1 MAVRGKKL
9 ADGVMDKPVGAGHVV
24 TGAPEPHGNARA
36 VLEHPTCSR
45 RPSRGEKIDMT
56 NVAPENDRG
65 LAGQTVFVSG
75 AGAGIGRAIAEAL
88 AAAGA
93 NLALF
98 DLDAAAMEA
107 VARPMLAQGLRVS
120 CHAGD
125 VTVATEVQAAIEQA
139 AQHHGGLDGA
149 VNNAGIVG
157 ASADVLDYP
166 ADVFG
171 RVLDVNVM
179 GVLHCMKAQLGLMTR
194 QGRGAIVNIASAAA
208 IIGWAGHSA
217 YVASKHA
224 VVGLTKT
231 AALEYAGQG
240 IRINAVCP
248 AFIYT
253 DLTAGL
259 FETPGAH
266 DAAVATHPI
275 GRLGQ
280 PSEVAEAVMWLLSDR
295 SSFAVGSS
303 LVVDGASTID

>member
-1 MAVRGKKL
+1 MRMRLPFWGTQP
-9 ADGVMDKPVGAGHVV
+9 DGSGH
-24 TGAPEPHGNARA
+24 TRENM
-36 VLEHPTCSR
+36 
-45 RPSRGEKIDMT
+45 DMT

-65 LAGQTVFVSG
+65 LAGQTIYVSG

-88 AAAGA
+88 GAAGA

-107 VARPMLAQGLRVS
+107 VAGPLLGQGLRVS
-120 CHAGD
+120 CHTGD
-125 VTVATEVQAAIEQA
+125 VACAADVHTAIEQA
-139 AQHHGGLDGA
+139 VQLHKRLDGA

-166 ADVFG
+166 AEVFS
-171 RVLDVNVM
+171 RVLDVNVL
-179 GVLHCMKAQLGLMTR
+179 GVLHGMQAQLGVMKR
-194 QGRGAIVNIASAAA
+194 QGSGAIVNIASAAA

-231 AALEYAGQG
+231 AALEYAAQG

-259 FETPGAH
+259 FQTPGVH
-266 DAAVATHPI
+266 DAAVANHPI

-280 PSEVAEAVMWLLSDR
+280 PREVAEAVMWLLSDR

>member
-1 MAVRGKKL
+1 
-9 ADGVMDKPVGAGHVV
+9 
-24 TGAPEPHGNARA
+24 
-36 VLEHPTCSR
+36 
-45 RPSRGEKIDMT
+45 MT
-56 NVAPENDRG
+56 TLAPENDRG

-93 NLALF
+93 HLALF
-98 DLDAAAMEA
+98 DLNADALAA
-107 VARPMLAQGLRVS
+107 VAAPILKQGLRVT
-120 CHAGD
+120 CHTGD
-125 VTVATEVQAAIEQA
+125 VTSAADVRAAIQQA

-157 ASADVLDYP
+157 ASAELVDYP
-166 ADVFG
+166 ADVFS

-179 GVLHCMKAQLGLMTR
+179 GVVHCMQAELAVMKPK
-194 QGRGAIVNIASAAA
+194 GRGAIVNIASAAA
-208 IIGWAGHSA
+208 IIGWAGQSA

-231 AALEYAGQG
+231 AALEYAPQG

-253 DLTAGL
+253 DMTAGL
-259 FETPGAH
+259 FETPGVH
-266 DAAVATHPI
+266 EAAIATHPI

-280 PSEVAEAVMWLLSDR
+280 PREVAEAVLWLLSDR
-295 SSFAVGSS
+295 SSFTVGSA

>member
-1 MAVRGKKL
+1 
-9 ADGVMDKPVGAGHVV
+9 
-24 TGAPEPHGNARA
+24 
-36 VLEHPTCSR
+36 
-45 RPSRGEKIDMT
+45 MT
-56 NVAPENDRG
+56 NIAPENDRG
-65 LAGQTVFVSG
+65 LAGQTIFVSG
-75 AGAGIGRAIAEAL
+75 AGAGIGRAVAEAL
-88 AAAGA
+88 GAAGA

-107 VARPMLAQGLRVS
+107 VASLLLAKGLRVS
-120 CHAGD
+120 CHTGD
-125 VTVATEVQAAIEQA
+125 VTSAAAVHAAIAEA
-139 AQHHGGLDGA
+139 AQFHQGLDGA

-166 ADVFG
+166 ADVFS

-179 GVLHCMKAQLGLMTR
+179 GVLHCMQAQLAVMKR

-208 IIGWAGHSA
+208 IIGWAGQSA

-231 AALEYAGQG
+231 AALEYAAQG

-253 DLTAGL
+253 DMTAGL
-259 FETPGAH
+259 FQTPGVH
-266 DAAVATHPI
+266 DAAVASHPI

-280 PSEVAEAVMWLLSDR
+280 PHEVAEAVMWLLSER
-295 SSFAVGSS
+295 SSFTVGSS

>member
-1 MAVRGKKL
+1 
-9 ADGVMDKPVGAGHVV
+9 
-24 TGAPEPHGNARA
+24 
-36 VLEHPTCSR
+36 
-45 RPSRGEKIDMT
+45 MT
-56 NVAPENDRG
+56 TTTPENDRG
-65 LAGQTVFVSG
+65 LAGRTVFVSG
-75 AGAGIGRAIAEAL
+75 AGAGIGRGVAEAL
-88 AAAGA
+88 GAAGA
-93 NLALF
+93 HLALF
-98 DLDAAAMEA
+98 DLDPAAIEA
-107 VARPMLAQGLRVS
+107 VAAPLLARGLRVS

-125 VTVATEVQAAIEQA
+125 VTSAADVHGAIAQAVQL
-139 AQHHGGLDGA
+139 HGGLDGA

-166 ADVFG
+166 AEVFA

-179 GVLHCMKAQLGLMTR
+179 GVLHCMQAELAVMKP

-208 IIGWAGHSA
+208 IIGWAGQSA

-231 AALEYAGQG
+231 AALEYAAQG

-253 DLTAGL
+253 DLTAKM
-259 FETPGAH
+259 FETPGVH
-266 DAAVATHPI
+266 DAAVANHPI

-280 PSEVAEAVMWLLSDR
+280 PAEVAEAVMWLLSDR

>member
-1 MAVRGKKL
+1 M
-9 ADGVMDKPVGAGHVV
+9 
-24 TGAPEPHGNARA
+24 
-36 VLEHPTCSR
+36 
-45 RPSRGEKIDMT
+45 DMT

-65 LAGQTVFVSG
+65 LAGQTIFVSG

-88 AAAGA
+88 GAAGA
-93 NLALF
+93 HLALF

-107 VARPMLAQGLRVS
+107 VAGPLLEQGLRVS
-120 CHAGD
+120 CHTGD
-125 VTVATEVQAAIEQA
+125 VTSAADVHTAIEQA
-139 AQHHGGLDGA
+139 VQLHKRLDGA

-157 ASADVLDYP
+157 ASADVLAYP
-166 ADVFG
+166 VEVFS

-179 GVLHCMKAQLGLMTR
+179 GVLHCMQAQLGVMKQ

-208 IIGWAGHSA
+208 IIGWAGQSA

-231 AALEYAGQG
+231 AALEYAAQG

-259 FETPGAH
+259 FETPGLH
-266 DAAVATHPI
+266 DAAVANHPI

-280 PSEVAEAVMWLLSDR
+280 PREVAEAVMWLLSDR

>member
-1 MAVRGKKL
+1 MAAAGKKL
-9 ADGVMDKPVGAGHVV
+9 AAGAMDNPLGNDHPANTARGRTKRKHPPFRSPQTAGSGL
-24 TGAPEPHGNARA
+24 TKENM
-36 VLEHPTCSR
+36 
-45 RPSRGEKIDMT
+45 DMT

-65 LAGQTVFVSG
+65 LAGQTIFVSG

-88 AAAGA
+88 GAAGA

-98 DLDAAAMEA
+98 DLDAAAIDA
-107 VARPMLAQGLRVS
+107 VAGPLKGQGLRVS
-120 CHAGD
+120 CHTGD
-125 VTVATEVQAAIEQA
+125 VASAADVHSAIEQA
-139 AQHHGGLDGA
+139 VQLHKQLDGA

-166 ADVFG
+166 AEVFS

-179 GVLHCMKAQLGLMTR
+179 GVLHGMQAQLAVMKR
-194 QGRGAIVNIASAAA
+194 QRRGAIVNVASAAA

-231 AALEYAGQG
+231 AALEYAAQG

-253 DLTAGL
+253 DMTAGL
-259 FETPGAH
+259 FQTPGVH
-266 DAAVATHPI
+266 ETAVANHPI

-280 PSEVAEAVMWLLSDR
+280 PREVAEAVMWLLSDR

>member
-1 MAVRGKKL
+1 MRLPFRGKEPAGSGL
-9 ADGVMDKPVGAGHVV
+9 AR
-24 TGAPEPHGNARA
+24 EA
-36 VLEHPTCSR
+36 VN
-45 RPSRGEKIDMT
+45 MT

-65 LAGQTVFVSG
+65 LAGQTIFVSG
-75 AGAGIGRAIAEAL
+75 AGAGIGRAVAEAL
-88 AAAGA
+88 GAAGA

-98 DLDAAAMEA
+98 DIDTAAMEA
-107 VARPMLAQGLRVS
+107 VAGPLLGQGLRVS
-120 CHAGD
+120 CHTGD
-125 VTVATEVQAAIEQA
+125 VTSAADVHTAIEQA
-139 AQHHGGLDGA
+139 VQLHARLDGA

-166 ADVFG
+166 ADVFR
-171 RVLDVNVM
+171 RVLDVNVL
-179 GVLHCMKAQLGLMTR
+179 GVLHGMQAQLGVMKR

-231 AALEYAGQG
+231 AALEYAAQG

-259 FETPGAH
+259 FQTPGVH
-266 DAAVATHPI
+266 DAAVANHPI

-280 PSEVAEAVMWLLSDR
+280 PHEVAEAVMWLLSDR

>member
-1 MAVRGKKL
+1 M
-9 ADGVMDKPVGAGHVV
+9 
-24 TGAPEPHGNARA
+24 
-36 VLEHPTCSR
+36 
-45 RPSRGEKIDMT
+45 DMT

-65 LAGQTVFVSG
+65 LAGQTIFVSG
-75 AGAGIGRAIAEAL
+75 AGAGIGRAIAKAL
-88 AAAGA
+88 GAAGA

-98 DLDAAAMEA
+98 DLDLAAMEA
-107 VARPMLAQGLRVS
+107 VAGPLLGQGLRVS
-120 CHAGD
+120 CHTGD
-125 VTVATEVQAAIEQA
+125 VACAADVHTAIEQA
-139 AQHHGGLDGA
+139 VQLHKRLDGA

-166 ADVFG
+166 AEVFS

-179 GVLHCMKAQLGLMTR
+179 GVLHGMQAQLGVMKR
-194 QGRGAIVNIASAAA
+194 QGRGAIVNVASAAA

-231 AALEYAGQG
+231 AALEYAAKG

-259 FETPGAH
+259 FQTPGVH
-266 DAAVATHPI
+266 DAAVANHPI

-280 PSEVAEAVMWLLSDR
+280 PHEVAEAVMWLLSDR

>member
-1 MAVRGKKL
+1 MA
-9 ADGVMDKPVGAGHVV
+9 D
-24 TGAPEPHGNARA
+24 
-36 VLEHPTCSR
+36 
-45 RPSRGEKIDMT
+45 I
-56 NVAPENDRG
+56 APENDRG
-65 LAGQTVFVSG
+65 LAGRTVFVTG
-75 AGAGIGRAIAEAL
+75 AGAGIGRAVAEAL
-88 AAAGA
+88 GAAGA

-98 DLDAAAMEA
+98 DLDASSLEA
-107 VARPMLAQGLRVS
+107 VAAPLLGQGLRVS
-120 CHAGD
+120 CHTGD
-125 VTVATEVQAAIEQA
+125 VTSAAEVHAAIEQA
-139 AQHHGGLDGA
+139 AHVHQSLDGA

-157 ASADVLDYP
+157 ASVDVLEYP
-166 ADVFG
+166 AEAFA

-179 GVLHCMKAQLGLMTR
+179 GVLHCMQAELAVMKR

-231 AALEYAGQG
+231 AALEYAAQG

-253 DLTAGL
+253 DMTAAL
-259 FETPGAH
+259 FETLGVH
-266 DAAVATHPI
+266 DAAVANHPI

-280 PSEVAEAVMWLLSDR
+280 PREVAEAVMWLLSDR

>member
-1 MAVRGKKL
+1 MAHSASG
-9 ADGVMDKPVGAGHVV
+9 GGHM
-24 TGAPEPHGNARA
+24 
-36 VLEHPTCSR
+36 
-45 RPSRGEKIDMT
+45 GENIAMT

-65 LAGQTVFVSG
+65 LAGRTVFVSG
-75 AGAGIGRAIAEAL
+75 AGAGIGRGVAEAL
-88 AAAGA
+88 GAAGA
-93 NLALF
+93 HLALL
-98 DLDAAAMEA
+98 DLDLAAIEA
-107 VARPMLAQGLRVS
+107 VAAPLLARGLRVS
-120 CHAGD
+120 CHTGD
-125 VTVATEVQAAIEQA
+125 VTSAADVHGAIAQA
-139 AQHHGGLDGA
+139 AQLHGGLDGA

-166 ADVFG
+166 AEVFA

-179 GVLHCMKAQLGLMTR
+179 GVLHCMQAELAVMKP

-208 IIGWAGHSA
+208 IIGWAGQSA

-231 AALEYAGQG
+231 AALEYAAQG

-253 DLTAGL
+253 DLTAEL
-259 FETPGAH
+259 FQTPGVH
-266 DAAVATHPI
+266 DAAVANHPI